1 MSEKINSNALTPEML
16 ARLLSNAGQR
26 VITEEQV
33 RTIARLGDL
42 LSAADTINLT
52 QYTAFLAK
60 SEGKTNDDE

>member
-33 RTIARLGDL
+33 RTIAQLGDL

-60 SEGKTNDDE
+60 SEGKSNDDE

>member
-1 MSEKINSNALTPEML
+1 MSEKINSNALTSEML

>member
-1 MSEKINSNALTPEML
+1 MSEKINSSALSPEML

-33 RTIARLGDL
+33 RTIADIGDL
-42 LSAADTINLT
+42 FSADGTINLI

-60 SEGKTNDDE
+60 SEEKSSD